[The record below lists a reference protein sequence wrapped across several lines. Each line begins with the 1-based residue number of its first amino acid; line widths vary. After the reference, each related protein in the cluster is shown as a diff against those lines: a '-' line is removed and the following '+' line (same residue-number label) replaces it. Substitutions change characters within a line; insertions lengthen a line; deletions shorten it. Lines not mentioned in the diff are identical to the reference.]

1 MAMPDVILCSS
12 QSKSQHLPQI
22 QTAKDAHHTNPAT
35 CSRGFLG
42 FFCKSQIFRMEGL
55 GLSRKQLISSL
66 NKAYLPSAVDCEGWC
81 DFHCTAMALGR
92 NEKTRGRQKS

>member
-1 MAMPDVILCSS
+1 MSS
-12 QSKSQHLPQI
+12 CAVPKTSHSTCLEWKLA
-22 QTAKDAHHTNPAT
+22 AKDAHHTNPGT

-92 NEKTRGRQKS
+92 DEKTRGRQRT